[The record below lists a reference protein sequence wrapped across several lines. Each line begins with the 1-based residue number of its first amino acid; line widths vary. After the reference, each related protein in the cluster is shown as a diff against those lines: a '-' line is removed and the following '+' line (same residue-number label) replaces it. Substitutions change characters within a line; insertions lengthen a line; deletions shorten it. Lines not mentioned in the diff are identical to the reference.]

1 MIMKKIT
8 FLLTTILFV
17 FSGIV
22 YSQNGD
28 EVFVET
34 IGTEEYVVH
43 KFTSTGASSFMPP
56 SGVSA
61 VDVLIVAGGG
71 GGSGNTAYRGAGGG
85 AGGAGGL
92 IFESAYTVTS
102 NIPIPLSVGVG
113 GNGRNGL
120 NTPADNGEATLF
132 DGLTALGGG
141 GGNIT
146 PGGETTN
153 SPAADGGSGGGGR
166 LNPAGSGL
174 QEGSTDGGFGNDGAK
189 NSTDNGGGGGGGA
202 GTQPSNITGNDGGDG
217 GDGLDYS
224 AFFGPSV
231 GDAGFFAGGGGGGG
245 DDVGAQGLGGQGGG
259 GDGSSAIPSNL
270 IAPSIGMA
278 NTGGGGGG
286 GGSVHAG
293 AAGGSGIVIIRY
305 KLSDVDGFVFINDG
319 NWNDN
324 TKWENN
330 TPPTTGANVVILANP
345 QVTTDQTVGN
355 IDILSTG
362 IIVNIDNN
370 VNLNVKGNI
379 NSLGQFTGDGEVVLN
394 GSAAQ
399 TISGG
404 GSFENLRINATSV
417 DFNDPSDLFG
427 VLYVDMGTLN
437 TNGNLSLRCAFGT
450 PPKTAQVGQVASGSS
465 INGDVT
471 VEQCFPARRAFRL
484 LTSSVTTTG
493 SIRQNWQENPSSYT
507 NDPNPGYG
515 THITGLSPGLSDAVI
530 GDDGVNGFDYNPSG
544 NPSLFKFRNIELSTS
559 EPRGWYSVANTT
571 DILTAGEPYRLM
583 IRGDRSIDV
592 TLNIATPEP
601 TRLRSTGA
609 LITGNR
615 SQSNLLNVSGDFN
628 LIANPYHAQVNM
640 NSVLAAS
647 TNLSTTQYYIW
658 NPAIGGANGRGAYV
672 TFDLTDNSS
681 SLSDGGLADE
691 PSFTNQFLQPMQAAF
706 VITGTETTAP
716 IINFQESHKAV
727 SQVQTRTKS
736 LSQSEYINIQLFDSD
751 SYNSGETPSDG
762 LRINFDKSFSATSED
777 DSPKLGNLDENL
789 ARIEGNTYSAIER
802 RPFPETE
809 ERLELFINQYRRE
822 AYVMKFNLTDNL
834 NTKVFIEDMYLNQT
848 QEITSNDDIY
858 SFTVDESI
866 SESTASDRFSLVFE
880 PISLSTV
887 EEALVEASLYPNP
900 TKGSFRISGANLG
913 EDAKIEIY
921 NMIGQQV
928 YKTDLKNQSTTEI
941 INFNG
946 SAGVYLVKLKTNQ
959 GERTFKLIKQ

>member
-1 MIMKKIT
+1 MKKIT

-61 VDVLIVAGGG
+61 VDVLIVGGG
-71 GGSGNTAYRGAGGG
+71 GAGVENTTFSNAGGAGGG
-85 AGGAGGL
+85 AGGL
-92 IFESAYTVTS
+92 IYLENFDISS
-102 NIPIPLSVGVG
+102 LSSPITLSVGTGGLKRSDSEGVG
-113 GNGRNGL
+113 VSDRGQNSEFANL
-120 NTPADNGEATLF
+120 IAI
-132 DGLTALGGG
+132 GGG
-141 GGNIT
+141 G
-146 PGGETTN
+146 
-153 SPAADGGSGGGGR
+153 AAINAASGDTQALAGGSGGGSR
-166 LNPAGSGL
+166 GSNTNAKGL
-174 QEGSTDGGFGNDGAK
+174 QPDSTSGGFGNDGGTSLAA
-189 NSTDNGGGGGGGA
+189 TGDAGGGGGGA
-202 GTQPSNITGNDGGDG
+202 GSAGANGSGSTGGAGGAGLQYDIDGT
-217 GDGLDYS
+217 LRFY
-224 AFFGPSV
+224 
-231 GDAGFFAGGGGGGG
+231 AGGGGAG
-245 DDVGAQGLGGQGGG
+245 GAQNNTIGIGGSGVG
-259 GDGSSAIPSNL
+259 GDGANDTTFATDGAI
-270 IAPSIGMA
+270 
-278 NTGGGGGG
+278 NTGSGGGGGNNTNVSG
-286 GGSVHAG
+286 N
-293 AAGGSGIVIIRY
+293 GGSGIIIVRY

-330 TPPTTGANVVILANP
+330 TPPTTGANVIILANP

-362 IIVNIDNN
+362 VIVNIDNS
-370 VNLNVKGNI
+370 VNLNVEGNI
-379 NSLGQFTGDGEVVLN
+379 NSLGQFTGDGEVTLN
-394 GSAAQ
+394 GTAAQ

-404 GSFENLRINATSV
+404 GSFENLRLDNLTTADI
-417 DFNDPSDLFG
+417 NDPSDLFG
-427 VLYVDMGTLN
+427 VLYVDQGTLN

-484 LTSSVTTTG
+484 ITSSVTTTG

-681 SLSDGGLADE
+681 SLSDGGLVDE

-736 LSQSEYINIQLFDSD
+736 LSQSEHINIQLFDSD

-762 LRINFDKSFSATSED
+762 LRINFDKSYSVTTED

-789 ARIEGNTYSAIER
+789 ARVEGNTYSAIER

-809 ERLELFINQYRRE
+809 EKLELFINQYRRE
-822 AYVMKFNLTDNL
+822 AYVIKFDLTDNL
-834 NTKVFIEDMYLNQT
+834 NTKVFIEDKYLNET
-848 QEITSNDDIY
+848 QEITSSDDIY

-887 EEALVEASLYPNP
+887 EETLVEASLYPNP
-900 TKGSFRISGANLG
+900 TKGSFSINGVNLG

-928 YKTDLKNQSTTEI
+928 YKTNLKNQSTTEI
-941 INFNG
+941 TNFNG

>member
-1 MIMKKIT
+1 
-8 FLLTTILFV
+8 
-17 FSGIV
+17 
-22 YSQNGD
+22 
-28 EVFVET
+28 
-34 IGTEEYVVH
+34 
-43 KFTSTGASSFMPP
+43 
-56 SGVSA
+56 
-61 VDVLIVAGGG
+61 
-71 GGSGNTAYRGAGGG
+71 
-85 AGGAGGL
+85 
-92 IFESAYTVTS
+92 
-102 NIPIPLSVGVG
+102 
-113 GNGRNGL
+113 
-120 NTPADNGEATLF
+120 
-132 DGLTALGGG
+132 
-141 GGNIT
+141 
-146 PGGETTN
+146 
-153 SPAADGGSGGGGR
+153 
-166 LNPAGSGL
+166 
-174 QEGSTDGGFGNDGAK
+174 
-189 NSTDNGGGGGGGA
+189 
-202 GTQPSNITGNDGGDG
+202 
-217 GDGLDYS
+217 
-224 AFFGPSV
+224 
-231 GDAGFFAGGGGGGG
+231 
-245 DDVGAQGLGGQGGG
+245 
-259 GDGSSAIPSNL
+259 
-270 IAPSIGMA
+270 
-278 NTGGGGGG
+278 
-286 GGSVHAG
+286 
-293 AAGGSGIVIIRY
+293 
-305 KLSDVDGFVFINDG
+305 
-319 NWNDN
+319 
-324 TKWENN
+324 
-330 TPPTTGANVVILANP
+330 
-345 QVTTDQTVGN
+345 
-355 IDILSTG
+355 
-362 IIVNIDNN
+362 
-370 VNLNVKGNI
+370 
-379 NSLGQFTGDGEVVLN
+379 
-394 GSAAQ
+394 
-399 TISGG
+399 
-404 GSFENLRINATSV
+404 
-417 DFNDPSDLFG
+417 
-427 VLYVDMGTLN
+427 
-437 TNGNLSLRCAFGT
+437 
-450 PPKTAQVGQVASGSS
+450 VASGSS

-777 DSPKLGNLDENL
+777 DSPKLTNLDENL

-809 ERLELFINQYRRE
+809 EKLELFINQYRRE
-822 AYVMKFNLTDNL
+822 AYVIKFDLTDNL
-834 NTKVFIEDMYLNQT
+834 NTKVFIEDKYLNET
-848 QEITSNDDIY
+848 QEITSSDDIY

-887 EEALVEASLYPNP
+887 EETLVEASLYPNP
-900 TKGSFRISGANLG
+900 TKGSFSINGVNLG

-928 YKTDLKNQSTTEI
+928 YKTDLKSQSTTEI
-941 INFNG
+941 TNFNG